1 LWDILQVC
9 LEDRRSAWQMQPDG
23 TYRQLD
29 CAELAADDPRAMG
42 THARLIA
49 LSRDRAAVRA
59 LPAR

>member
-1 LWDILQVC
+1 
-9 LEDRRSAWQMQPDG
+9 MQPDG

-29 CAELAADDPRAMG
+29 CADLAADDPRAMG

-59 LPAR
+59 RPAR